1 MTALPLVA
9 AIALIVAGLRARQRA
24 ALIEATPTSN
34 IGMATDGYCA
44 FEGSR
49 GYRWADDQRAAH
61 VGAVCLVS
69 RQG

>member
-34 IGMATDGYCA
+34 IGMATDGYCE
-44 FEGSR
+44 FEGAR
-49 GYRWADDQRAAH
+49 GYR
-61 VGAVCLVS
+61 
-69 RQG
+69 